1 MKYIALAAAV
11 SVLAACSGTI
21 KPTSK
26 LENKADTT
34 SYAIG
39 VNVGTSFKSQ
49 ELDITMESFVA
60 GLIDAMDKDTAKV
73 KLTEEQLQA
82 AFAALQQEMMDKQ
95 MAKMEDMKKEN
106 QTKSDTFFKEN
117 AKKAGVKTTASGLQY
132 RVIKEGKGRK
142 PVPTSDVQVH
152 YKGSLLDGTVFDS
165 SYDRGEPAAF
175 KLNAVIPG
183 WTEALQ
189 LMTVGSKY
197 EIYIPA
203 ELAYGDQGNQVI
215 PPGAALIFEVELLAV
230 K

>member
-1 MKYIALAAAV
+1 MKYIALAAVV
-11 SVLAACSGTI
+11 SVLSACSGTI
-21 KPTSK
+21 TPTSK

-39 VNVGTSFKSQ
+39 VNVGTSFESQ
-49 ELDITMESFVA
+49 ELEINMESFVA

-132 RVIKEGKGRK
+132 RVITEGKGRK
-142 PVPTSDVQVH
+142 PVPTSDVRVH

-165 SYDRGEPAAF
+165 SIDRGEPAEF

-197 EIYIPA
+197 EIFIPA

-215 PPGAALIFEVELLAV
+215 PPGAALIFEVELLEV